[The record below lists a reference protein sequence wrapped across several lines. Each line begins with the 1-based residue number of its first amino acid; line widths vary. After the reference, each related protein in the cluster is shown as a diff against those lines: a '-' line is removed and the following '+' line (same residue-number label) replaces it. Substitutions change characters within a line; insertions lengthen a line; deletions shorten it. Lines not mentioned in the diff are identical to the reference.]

1 MKIVTG
7 TAFKFACALALVAA
21 SAHALR
27 AQATVATQA
36 GGRVQLES
44 LDRLT
49 PKAVETVNVQVDETL
64 LTFTSGLLEPD
75 DPEEKNIKEL
85 VAGLKGVYV
94 RVLGFKG
101 AGEYA
106 EGDIAPLREQLR
118 APGWTRIVGIQSR
131 KEGLENAEVYLSR
144 NPSGRVD
151 GLVFLAVEPK
161 KIVLVNLVGTVD
173 LEKLRKLEGSLGVPK
188 VNISVGEGKPAKGGT
203 APARKKP

>member
-1 MKIVTG
+1 MKTVTG

-64 LTFTSGLLEPD
+64 ITFTSGLLEPD
-75 DPEEKNIKEL
+75 DPQEKNSKEL
-85 VAGLKGVYV
+85 VAGLKRVYV

-106 EGDIAPLREQLR
+106 ESDIAPIRAQLR

-161 KIVLVNLVGTVD
+161 KI
-173 LEKLRKLEGSLGVPK
+173 
-188 VNISVGEGKPAKGGT
+188 
-203 APARKKP
+203 